1 MDSNS
6 ILLVAIAIL
15 VTFMT
20 IGVWGILFALAK
32 SRGGANAEQS
42 AAIRGITE
50 DCAEADRVLSSTSA
64 KAMNAHSLKSALSP
78 KIEKIQKMLTMN
90 MHLLDVY
97 FVKYTES
104 RLAVYQAALAASEPS
119 PLFPLD
125 KFLSETKT
133 KPDDKSIDRPRDL
146 LPEDLRRPSEAE
158 AHDLR
163 SRIEALPL
171 APSSPPET
179 VLVKGKGNV
188 EPIEPPEIDLRTGII
203 TVSQEEP
210 RQAKA
215 HEQPLGIKPAAKAAE
230 MQQPAP
236 KAKKTIAQPPKKK
249 PEPKPPVLPVSAEE
263 DVFDFEREIA
273 SKVDHATVS
282 DIGRGALDT
291 RALHTEKTMKWD
303 REELSGFA
311 GKPEAIV
318 VEGAE
323 QTKAGKQAEKPRDKP
338 MDVTTGAEAKGEDG
352 MISGED
358 IENTLDSFFGLG
370 DK

>member
-64 KAMNAHSLKSALSP
+64 KTMNAHSLKSALSP
-78 KIEKIQKMLTMN
+78 KIEKIQKMLTIN

-119 PLFPLD
+119 LLFPLD

-133 KPDDKSIDRPRDL
+133 KPDDKSIDRPQDL
-146 LPEDLRRPSEAE
+146 RPEDLRRPSEAE
-158 AHDLR
+158 ANNLR
-163 SRIEALPL
+163 TRIEA
-171 APSSPPET
+171 APSSPPEI

-215 HEQPLGIKPAAKAAE
+215 HEQSWGIKPAAKAAE
-230 MQQPAP
+230 IQQPAP
-236 KAKKTIAQPPKKK
+236 KAKKTIVQPPKKK

-273 SKVDHATVS
+273 SKVDHATVP

-323 QTKAGKQAEKPRDKP
+323 QTNAGKQAEKPRDKP
-338 MDVTTGAEAKGEDG
+338 MDVTTGAEATGEDA

>member
-64 KAMNAHSLKSALSP
+64 KAMNAHGLKSALSP
-78 KIEKIQKMLTMN
+78 KIEKIQKMLTIN

-119 PLFPLD
+119 LLFPLD
-125 KFLSETKT
+125 KFLTETKT
-133 KPDDKSIDRPRDL
+133 KPDEKPIDRPQDL
-146 LPEDLRRPSEAE
+146 RPEDLRRRPSEAE
-158 AHDLR
+158 ANDLR
-163 SRIEALPL
+163 MRIEA

-203 TVSQEEP
+203 TVSQGEP
-210 RQAKA
+210 RQANA
-215 HEQPLGIKPAAKAAE
+215 HEQTLEMKPAAKTAE
-230 MQQPAP
+230 IQQPVP
-236 KAKKTIAQPPKKK
+236 KAKKTIVQPPKKK
-249 PEPKPPVLPVSAEE
+249 PEPKPSVLPVSAEE

-273 SKVDHATVS
+273 SKVDNATVS
-282 DIGRGALDT
+282 EVGRGALDT
-291 RALHTEKTMKWD
+291 RAFHTEKTMKWD

-323 QTKAGKQAEKPRDKP
+323 QAKSGKQSEKP
-338 MDVTTGAEAKGEDG
+338 MDKHIDTTTGAEAKGEDA